1 MNGRQLRV
9 VKMGGSL
16 LDFAA
21 LPQAFRNWLTTQ
33 SRAQQVLIVGGG
45 EWVESVRTAQQR
57 FPIDD
62 AFCHELSVG
71 LLETTAKL
79 VAHLLNP
86 VCGAQFVG
94 GWNRLQEEL
103 GSRASAP
110 VLVFAP
116 HDFLTQVEPSM
127 PAPRLPRDWRTT
139 SDSIAARLACCLDT
153 RELVLLKSRPR
164 PVGDLRALARCGFVD
179 RTFPRGARQLRRV
192 RFVNLRAARW
202 AG

>member
-1 MNGRQLRV
+1 MIGRQLRV

-33 SRAQQVLIVGGG
+33 PRARNVLIVGGG
-45 EWVESVRTAQQR
+45 EWVESVRTAQRR

-71 LLETTAKL
+71 LLETTARL
-79 VAHLLNP
+79 VANLLHP
-86 VCGAQFVG
+86 ECGAQFVG
-94 GWNRLQEEL
+94 DWNRLQTEL
-103 GSRASAP
+103 GNRASAP
-110 VLVFAP
+110 LLVFAP
-116 HDFLTQVEPSM
+116 HDFLTRVEPSM

-139 SDSIAARLACCLDT
+139 SDSIAARLASCLDA

-164 PVGDLRALARCGFVD
+164 PVGDLRALARCEFVD
-179 RTFPRGARQLRRV
+179 RTFPRIARKLRRV

-202 AG
+202 SR